1 MHSLLAP
8 GITIAL
14 LLDLLPPDNQPAPP
28 PRGRQVAARVVQAAG
43 DGARA
48 GAAEPADDVSFK
60 GEDGQV
66 ITPARLARFL
76 EAHGSPLLPHAR
88 RIVATAARY
97 RVDPRWIVAIAGTET
112 TFGRFHKGHNAWGWD
127 APNGLRRWASW
138 EDAIESYTR
147 HFARGYRTRDPK
159 RIGARYAPFA
169 PEWPETTRA
178 FFSRI

>member
-1 MHSLLAP
+1 VHSLLAP

-14 LLDLLPPDNQPAPP
+14 LLKILPPPLHPAEAASR
-28 PRGRQVAARVVQAAG
+28 PRAAVAARVVRAA
-43 DGARA
+43 D
-48 GAAEPADDVSFK
+48 EVFYV

-76 EAHGSPLLPHAR
+76 EAHESPLLPHAH
-88 RIVATAARY
+88 RIVATATRY

-112 TFGRFHKGHNAWGWD
+112 TFGRYHKGYNAWGWD

-138 EDAIESYTR
+138 EEAIESYTR
-147 HFARGYRTRDPK
+147 HFARGYRTRDPDH
-159 RIGARYAPFA
+159 IGARYAPFA
-169 PEWPETTRA
+169 PEWPATTRL

>member
-14 LLDLLPPDNQPAPP
+14 LLKIMPPEIRPAEAASRPKP
-28 PRGRQVAARVVQAAG
+28 AVAARVV
-43 DGARA
+43 R
-48 GAAEPADDVSFK
+48 PADEVYFV

-66 ITPARLARFL
+66 ITPERLARFL
-76 EAHGSPLLPHAR
+76 EAHESPLLPHAQQ
-88 RIVATAARY
+88 IVATAARY

-112 TFGRFHKGHNAWGWD
+112 TFGRYHKGYNAWGWD

-138 EDAIESYTR
+138 EEAIESYTR
-147 HFARGYRTRDPK
+147 HFARGYRTRDPD

-169 PEWPETTRA
+169 PEWPATTRL

>member
-14 LLDLLPPDNQPAPP
+14 LLRMLPPEVQTPPAP
-28 PRGRQVAARVVQAAG
+28 RGKTVAAKVV
-43 DGARA
+43 R
-48 GAAEPADDVSFK
+48 PASDEVFYQ

-66 ITPARLARFL
+66 ITPDRISRFL
-76 EAHGSPLLPHAR
+76 AAHDSPLLPHAR
-88 RIVATAARY
+88 RIVATARRY

-112 TFGRFHKGHNAWGWD
+112 TFGRYHKGHNAWGWD

-138 EDAIESYTR
+138 EEAIESYTR
-147 HFARGYRTRDPK
+147 HFSRGYRTRDPD

-169 PEWPETTRA
+169 PEWPATTRL